1 VSARRERGRA
11 SSGSLALAVLLA
23 AGAAATTTD
32 AAAAAGTMYVSDDLV
47 LGVYS
52 EPNGAGQRLATLHS
66 GAAIES
72 VEEPAGGTE
81 YTKVRLA
88 DGRVGWV
95 KSSYLTTRVPAAVRV
110 KQLEDELDRR
120 HATTPELAAAAA
132 RSELEAL
139 KGELAAKDT
148 ELAAARAAAREGR
161 SAADASAAD
170 PSAVN
175 AAGAPLARKVL
186 IGRPL
191 GWAAALAAALAAG
204 FAAGYATLARR
215 IRQKYGGL
223 KIY

>member
-1 VSARRERGRA
+1 
-11 SSGSLALAVLLA
+11 
-23 AGAAATTTD
+23 
-32 AAAAAGTMYVSDDLV
+32 MYVSDDLV